1 MAHWDGN
8 SRAAAG
14 RRVLA
19 KRLMDYA
26 TSPVCKT
33 PLDEA
38 ISHTERARKNLLR
51 EMKQHVSDRKDRDEL
66 YQTIRYDV
74 SHVPKNTGR
83 VLGGDEPLKLE
94 KPKLEPLALPYK
106 RTSYPHTYLRAE
118 EAAAP
123 GCAPKTQTHA

>member
-1 MAHWDGN
+1 MEARRVAHWDGN

-51 EMKQHVSDRKDRDEL
+51 EMKQHVSDRR
-66 YQTIRYDV
+66 V
-74 SHVPKNTGR
+74 TGR
-83 VLGGDEPLKLE
+83 TGMSYI
-94 KPKLEPLALPYK
+94 KPFVT
-106 RTSYPHTYLRAE
+106 TSPTFRRILVVCWVATNR
-118 EAAAP
+118 
-123 GCAPKTQTHA
+123 